1 MNKSTPNAPRP
12 DDAQPDSP
20 LTVVPCRGVSA
31 TGKLTGEVAGELERL
46 GAEVAEAE
54 TVTGEGVEIVALDG
68 CASGCSARA
77 LEAHGVEPTLALD
90 LSKRRT
96 GRPGDTPRIAGGIL
110 NNLRERRKRQ
120 AIRRARSDF
129 PSATGA
135 MSRRHHTADDYLLAI
150 DRLSSA
156 TVECGAVPV
165 ELPTIAA
172 HVSLLL
178 DVTQVSVA
186 QMIGH
191 LEADGLV
198 HRSPNKSLMLT
209 AAGRE
214 RADIATRRQRILE
227 CFAVQFLGYDVDEAF
242 ERAFAIGPSFDDDA
256 IDHAFEA
263 LGRPERC
270 PHGWPIDAAI
280 ARAESENLVS
290 LPAIAAGSSA
300 RIERIAEDHSEAV
313 EQFLEAGLAVGDTVT
328 VVRIGV
334 DGDITATAGTS
345 GDEIEFGPGVA
356 RAISVMAA

>member
-1 MNKSTPNAPRP
+1 MNKSASDVPQHDAPL
-12 DDAQPDSP
+12 A
-20 LTVVPCRGVSA
+20 VVPCRGVSA

-54 TVTGEGVEIVALDG
+54 TITGDDVEVVALDG

-77 LEAHGVEPTLALD
+77 LEAHGVEPALALD

-110 NNLRERRKRQ
+110 NTLRERRKRQ
-120 AIRRARSDF
+120 AVRRARSGF

-186 QMIGH
+186 QMINH
-191 LEADGLV
+191 LESEGLV

-209 AAGRE
+209 AAGRD

-227 CFAVQFLGYDVDEAF
+227 CFVVKFLGYGVDEAF

-256 IDHAFEA
+256 IDHAYES

-270 PHGWPIDAAI
+270 PHGWPIDAAA
-280 ARAESENLVS
+280 ARAESEKLVS
-290 LPAIAAGSSA
+290 LPAIAEGESA

-313 EQFLEAGLAVGDTVT
+313 EQFLEAGLSVGDELT
-328 VVRIGV
+328 VVKIGE
-334 DGDITATAGTS
+334 DGDVTAKAS
-345 GDEIEFGPGVA
+345 GGPAIEFGPGVA
-356 RAISVMAA
+356 RAISVIAA

>member
-1 MNKSTPNAPRP
+1 MKEQANPI
-12 DDAQPDSP
+12 
-20 LTVVPCRGVSA
+20 VVPCRGVSA
-31 TGKLTGEVAGELERL
+31 TGKLTVDVAGELERL
-46 GAEVAEAE
+46 GADVSDADKVPTGAGEV
-54 TVTGEGVEIVALDG
+54 VALDG

-77 LEAHGVEPTLALD
+77 LEAHGVEPALALD

-96 GRPGDTPRIAGGIL
+96 GRPGDTHRIAGGVL
-110 NNLRERRKRQ
+110 NSLRERRKRQ
-120 AIRRARSDF
+120 AVRRARSGF

-191 LEADGLV
+191 LEAEGLV
-198 HRSPNKSLMLT
+198 HRSPSKSLMLT
-209 AAGRE
+209 PAGRA

-227 CFAVQFLGYDVDEAF
+227 CFVTQFLGYDVNESF

-256 IDHAFEA
+256 IDHAV
-263 LGRPERC
+263 
-270 PHGWPIDAAI
+270 
-280 ARAESENLVS
+280 ARAESAGLMS
-290 LPAIAAGSSA
+290 LPAVASGDAA

-313 EQFLEAGLAVGDTVT
+313 EQFQEAGLSVGDTVT
-328 VVRIGV
+328 VVESGNE
-334 DGDITATAGTS
+334 GDVTVKLGAKGATVH
-345 GDEIEFGPGVA
+345 FGPGVA
-356 RAISVMAA
+356 RAISVVTP